1 VILLRAL
8 VRVVT
13 FLLLVGL
20 SLAGLAAAVSC
31 IRPGTGPLSI
41 PWLADIAHLREL
53 RDEVGGWFDDLA
65 ADGPVAW
72 KSALSGAAAMALGL
86 LLLAGL
92 VIPRRERLLRLSRG
106 GDGSIL
112 ARRRPLGQIV
122 RALVEQVRGVTETK
136 AKVRPRRRG
145 GGTIKVR
152 AERSSSSDEGE
163 VCGRAK
169 DALEELTSAFKLRAK
184 VRARLGEKG
193 SRVE

>member
-1 VILLRAL
+1 MILLRAL

-13 FLLLVGL
+13 FVLLIVL

-41 PWLADIAHLREL
+41 PWLADVAHLREL

-72 KSALSGAAAMALGL
+72 KSALGGAAAMTLGL

-92 VIPRRERLLRLSRG
+92 LIPRRERLVTLSRA
-106 GDGSIL
+106 GDGRIL

-145 GGTIKVR
+145 GGTVKVR
-152 AERSSSSDEGE
+152 ADRSASTDERD
-163 VCGRAK
+163 VRDRAK
-169 DALEELTSAFKLRAK
+169 DALDELTSAFKLRAK
-184 VRARLGEKG
+184 VRTRLGEKG